1 MHSIGPDWAVKRRS
15 ETTSSDFF
23 LPEETLRV
31 RQMAR
36 GFADEVLRPAAH
48 DVNCTPERRDGF
60 RHDIFKAIAQAG
72 LYRAPYPADVGGMG
86 LEFPILAMLTII
98 EELAYYSPGV
108 ASAMFDGQ
116 AILVGKTLDHNPGRV
131 RDVWLP
137 KLVEGKFI
145 GAFATSEPGASTD
158 LSVRSLQT
166 SATRVDGGWRVN
178 GRKRW
183 ITNSV
188 AADRVILLC
197 RDGDAM
203 TVLFVDMKAD
213 GVTVSDPDLKMGNH
227 AQLTADIIFDNVAVD
242 EADIIGQPGQ
252 GLRIMLGSLA
262 LGRMGIA
269 AVGVGMAQRAID
281 VAAAYTS
288 ERKVFG
294 QPIAAFQHWQFR
306 FAEHAIE
313 LEAARTLYQKAGM
326 IVDKGGES
334 EPFAAMAKVKGS
346 ALAVDVS
353 RDAIQACGGYGFARM
368 IMGDG
373 QAWPLESIYRDA
385 KIGEIYEGA
394 NEVQKW
400 VIARKL
406 FGRQITG

>member
-385 KIGEIYEGA
+385 KIGRA
-394 NEVQKW
+394 HV
-400 VIARKL
+400 
-406 FGRQITG
+406 